1 MIMDLIY
8 YCCYRMKPPETERL
22 IDRFEELAEHEIERI
37 LKKYNCVKNIA
48 VKAPTIS
55 HASRVGDLFH

>member
-8 YCCYRMKPPETERL
+8 YCCYRMKPPEAERL

-37 LKKYNCVKNIA
+37 LKKYNYVK
-48 VKAPTIS
+48 KS
-55 HASRVGDLFH
+55 CC